1 MEFTG
6 SDIDR
11 TMSTDEQILEM
22 GRRAV
27 AAGPRVAELPADAR
41 NRVLE
46 AMANGIIGRRD
57 TILAAN
63 DRDCALAEAAGFTA
77 AVLDRLRLDEA
88 RLEAMAA
95 GPRQVAA
102 LDDPLGVELGV
113 TRRPNGLVIRR
124 VSVPL
129 GVVAMIYESRPNVT
143 ADAAGLCFKAGNA
156 VILRGGSEAIE
167 SNVAIFEAMVE
178 AGTTAGLPEDAIQLI
193 RTTDRGAVQAL
204 LGLEGLVDLV
214 IPRGG
219 ESLIRAVAEQS
230 RIPVLKHYKGV
241 CHVYVDRAAD
251 LEMALNIAVNA
262 KCQRPGVCNAMETLL
277 VHEDVAAGFLPRAA
291 ERLAAEGVEI
301 RGDERTC
308 GLVPDARP
316 ATEAD
321 WPKEYLDLILSV
333 RVVADLETAIDHIEH
348 YGTRHSD
355 VIVTGDEDAARRFTQ
370 RVDSAAVYVNASSRF
385 TDGAEF
391 GLGAEIGIS
400 TDKLHARGPCGL
412 EALTSYKYVI
422 EGTGQV
428 RD

>member
-1 MEFTG
+1 MY
-6 SDIDR
+6 S
-11 TMSTDEQILEM
+11 
-22 GRRAV
+22 
-27 AAGPRVAELPADAR
+27 P
-41 NRVLE
+41 
-46 AMANGIIGRRD
+46 
-57 TILAAN
+57 
-63 DRDCALAEAAGFTA
+63 
-77 AVLDRLRLDEA
+77 
-88 RLEAMAA
+88 
-95 GPRQVAA
+95 
-102 LDDPLGVELGV
+102 
-113 TRRPNGLVIRR
+113 
-124 VSVPL
+124 
-129 GVVAMIYESRPNVT
+129 
-143 ADAAGLCFKAGNA
+143 
-156 VILRGGSEAIE
+156 
-167 SNVAIFEAMVE
+167 
-178 AGTTAGLPEDAIQLI
+178 
-193 RTTDRGAVQAL
+193 
-204 LGLEGLVDLV
+204 
-214 IPRGG
+214 
-219 ESLIRAVAEQS
+219 
-230 RIPVLKHYKGV
+230 
-241 CHVYVDRAAD
+241 
-251 LEMALNIAVNA
+251 A

-291 ERLAAEGVEI
+291 ERLGAEGVEI

-321 WPKEYLDLILSV
+321 WPQEYLDLILSV